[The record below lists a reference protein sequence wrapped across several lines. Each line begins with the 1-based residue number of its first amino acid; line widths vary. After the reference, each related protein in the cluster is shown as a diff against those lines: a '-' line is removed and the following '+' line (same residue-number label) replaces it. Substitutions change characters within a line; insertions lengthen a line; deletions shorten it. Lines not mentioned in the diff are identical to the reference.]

1 MVDLQILKQL
11 AHGMAMQFGSDCE
24 IVIHDLHSPDP
35 EATVV
40 YIENGHVSHRSVGA
54 GFSHV
59 VLEAKKAKPTSLKD
73 RHGYLTRTGDA
84 RVLKSSTLYIKDET
98 GEVRYI
104 FSINYDITSMMVAE
118 NVLRSFT
125 GITENGSGSEKR
137 PDRITQN
144 VNDLLDDLIEES
156 VSLVGKPVAMMSKE
170 DKALAVRFLNDSGA
184 FLITKSG
191 DKICD
196 YFGISKYMLYTYLDA
211 MKQDEA
217 N

>member
-1 MVDLQILKQL
+1 MADIHILKQL

-40 YIENGHVSHRSVGA
+40 YIENGHVSHRSVGD

-59 VLEAKKAKPTSLKD
+59 VLEAKKAKSKALKD

-104 FSINYDITSMMVAE
+104 FSINYDITSMLVAE
-118 NVLRSFT
+118 NVLKSFT
-125 GITENGSGSEKR
+125 GISEIENTIQRQPE
-137 PDRITQN
+137 RITQN

-156 VSLVGKPVAMMSKE
+156 VTLIGKPVVMMSKE

-211 MKQDEA
+211 MKQEES
-217 N
+217 